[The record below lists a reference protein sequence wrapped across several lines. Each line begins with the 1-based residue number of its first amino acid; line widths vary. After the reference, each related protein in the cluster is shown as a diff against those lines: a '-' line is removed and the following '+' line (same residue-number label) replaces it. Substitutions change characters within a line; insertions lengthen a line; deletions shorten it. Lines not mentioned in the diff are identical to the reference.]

1 MEVSHTTLLAR
12 PTELQSQSPSQTE
25 ESHASLRF
33 NGQISRRETGEL
45 VKAPHIKPSHLKFG
59 LVYIGTDPATDKLR
73 SQFVKPGSID
83 IRYTTPVETVADLPS
98 YEQFSQRKKRP
109 RARPAL
115 AKLFRLGLLQWK
127 RAGRSPTVSTS
138 LIAWILKIGV
148 ILSASLIILGTL
160 LLPQTLQQIGRLW
173 LALQPHLI
181 TVGLLALI
189 ATPVINVAVSILTFA
204 LARDRKYVVIA
215 GLVLVILLYS
225 IFILGGVPRGQH
237 PDDVPGL
244 HFSLLTVLL
253 IFAGSLA
260 AGIIGS
266 LAGLG
271 GGVLL
276 VPLLTIFFHIP
287 IAFAIGASIVS
298 VIATSSGAAATYVRG
313 RLTNVRVGM
322 LLQIGTTL
330 GAISGA
336 FLAGLLAP
344 NLISIIFGVI
354 LLTSIAS
361 MVFKLGEEL
370 PQGVKNDRW
379 ATYFN
384 LAGSYPD
391 RRLGR
396 EVDYQVTRTPAGL
409 TLMYLAGVVSGLLG
423 IGSGSFK
430 VLALDTLMRLPFKV
444 STATSNLMI
453 GVTAAASAGIYFSRG
468 DILPLLAAP
477 VALGV
482 LLGALIGARLLV
494 RMSNKTLRLI
504 FLPVLAATAIEMI
517 LHGMGIGPY

>member
-1 MEVSHTTLLAR
+1 M
-12 PTELQSQSPSQTE
+12 
-25 ESHASLRF
+25 
-33 NGQISRRETGEL
+33 
-45 VKAPHIKPSHLKFG
+45 
-59 LVYIGTDPATDKLR
+59 
-73 SQFVKPGSID
+73 
-83 IRYTTPVETVADLPS
+83 
-98 YEQFSQRKKRP
+98 
-109 RARPAL
+109 
-115 AKLFRLGLLQWK
+115 
-127 RAGRSPTVSTS
+127 
-138 LIAWILKIGV
+138 
-148 ILSASLIILGTL
+148 
-160 LLPQTLQQIGRLW
+160 
-173 LALQPHLI
+173 
-181 TVGLLALI
+181 
-189 ATPVINVAVSILTFA
+189 
-204 LARDRKYVVIA
+204 
-215 GLVLVILLYS
+215 
-225 IFILGGVPRGQH
+225 
-237 PDDVPGL
+237 
-244 HFSLLTVLL
+244 
-253 IFAGSLA
+253 
-260 AGIIGS
+260 
-266 LAGLG
+266 
-271 GGVLL
+271 
-276 VPLLTIFFHIP
+276 
-287 IAFAIGASIVS
+287 
-298 VIATSSGAAATYVRG
+298 RG